1 MAPGNSHAP
10 GARLRETRTRRVQRQ
25 PKLGLGEYSSTRSKP
40 ATSSFHGGSTAL
52 IVGDE
57 VILRNHTGSKESGG
71 LSSPESGLDPTELRA
86 ATA

>member
-1 MAPGNSHAP
+1 MQLKHNSAK
-10 GARLRETRTRRVQRQ
+10 V
-25 PKLGLGEYSSTRSKP
+25 
-40 ATSSFHGGSTAL
+40 GGSTAL

-71 LSSPESGLDPTELRA
+71 LSSPESALDPTGLRA